1 MLSTV
6 RVDLEA
12 VSWTASIDRLS
23 VEHLDLTPR
32 SGDVD
37 AGTEAWGSDR
47 DSMECRRGGL
57 VFCA

>member
-6 RVDLEA
+6 RVNLEA

-23 VEHLDLTPR
+23 VEHPDLTPR

-37 AGTEAWGSDR
+37 AEPEAWGSDE
-47 DSMECRRGGL
+47 DSMGCRRGGV